1 MYLQLPLLLLTVK
14 ALHLDDDN
22 TGKTPYYNIGFETGM
37 LITFF
42 Q

>member
-14 ALHLDDDN
+14 ALHLDGN

-37 LITFF
+37 LITFSN
-42 Q
+42 